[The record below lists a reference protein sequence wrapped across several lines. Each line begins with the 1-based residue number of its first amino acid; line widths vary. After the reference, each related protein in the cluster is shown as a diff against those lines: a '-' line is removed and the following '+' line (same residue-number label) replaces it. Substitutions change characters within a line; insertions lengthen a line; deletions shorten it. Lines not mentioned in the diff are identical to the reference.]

1 MLVSEVK
8 DEMRRRG
15 ITISL
20 LASLSHYSAGF
31 LGQVLNRTKEAAN
44 LPVRVRHALE
54 EIGILSK
61 TTLPPTDRQI
71 DYLKKL
77 GFTGQVTSRDEAS
90 AQIQRLLETLP
101 PDDHQLALL
110 NNLGFTGQVSTHSEA
125 RGWIHHL
132 KQQKRF
138 EDESRAMIDL
148 FGW

>member
-77 GFTGQVTSRDEAS
+77 GFTGQV
-90 AQIQRLLETLP
+90 
-101 PDDHQLALL
+101 
-110 NNLGFTGQVSTHSEA
+110 STHSEA